1 MHTHGHSCAQECT
14 HTHTYTQAAL
24 LTVGTIN
31 QPFSPLNLATP
42 KHFSKEGL
50 ILKMEATVKY
60 LPWFEFFFS
69 IFICLAVPGLGR
81 GMQDLSLW
89 HTDSSCGSRNL

>member
-1 MHTHGHSCAQECT
+1 MDTAVHMNAHT

-31 QPFSPLNLATP
+31 QPSSPLNLATP

-50 ILKMEATVKY
+50 ILKTEATVKY
-60 LPWFEFFFS
+60 LPWFKFFFS

-81 GMQDLSLW
+81 GVQDLSLW